1 MKLLLIDGNS
11 VLFRAFYATS
21 FNSIMQT
28 SFGAYTNAV
37 YAFANMLNKAL
48 KLIEPDYCCVAFDK
62 GKATFRHKMT
72 SDYKAG
78 RKETPVELVEQ
89 FKLVRDMLDAYNI
102 KYLEYDEIEADD
114 IIGILAN
121 KVDVDDICIFSSDH
135 DLFQLINDNRHTKI
149 YCMKKG
155 MSDIS
160 VLDEKALYAEYSLKP
175 YQIIDFKGLAGDKSD
190 NIKGVEGVGEKTAIK
205 LLNDYDTCE
214 GIYEHIDEIK
224 GKLKDKLIND
234 KQSCF
239 ISKKLATILTDYKLD
254 VDLQDLKLNIDVEG
268 KNNFFDKYEMR
279 TLIDKSYVPVSTN
292 NVEGKKVNKISS
304 ALFNNPFIYFVSDD
318 FSYYQRSLYGII
330 FVNDKGIE
338 YIELEDFKKDEEALT
353 FLKSDKPKVV
363 YGLKDVKHQLDY
375 HGLEIGDNTD
385 DLFLMCF
392 LINNN
397 YNELPKIMHGFGYNL
412 KLHLKDVF
420 GTEKKPI
427 EFNETSVLAY
437 GYEVSNNL
445 YHIYPKAIEKLKE
458 YKLLDYY
465 KNIELKLSYVLYSME
480 KEGILVDVSQ
490 LDEIGSRTKEK
501 IKELEKDIYIL
512 AGEEFNINSP
522 VQLKN
527 IIYNKLELP
536 NLKKDSTDAEVL
548 NKLIDYHPIIS
559 KILEYRKYSKLNSTY
574 AEGLKRYIGPDNKIH
589 TIFSQT
595 STATGRL
602 SSSEP
607 NMQNISIRDEELR
620 EIRKAFKPSANS
632 VILSSDYSQIELRVI
647 AALAKEDKMIDA
659 FNDGIDIH
667 SLTAMNVF
675 NVSKEEVTPLLRR
688 HAKAVN
694 FGVVY
699 GISEFGLANQTS
711 LSYKEASKYIE
722 DYFKNYPH
730 IKEYMDNEVKFCEKN
745 GYVLTMLNRRRYI
758 DEIKA
763 SKWALRE
770 FGKRAA
776 MNSPIQG
783 SAADLI
789 KIAMIN
795 VFEEIKKNNLKS
807 KLILQVHD
815 ELIFDVPSDEIEIMS
830 KLVKDTMI
838 NAYKL
843 AVNLDV
849 SLNYGTN
856 WYEAK

>member
-21 FNSIMQT
+21 FGSLMQT

-62 GKATFRHKMT
+62 GKSTFRHQMT

-78 RKETPVELVEQ
+78 RKQTPVELVEQ
-89 FKLVRDMLDAYNI
+89 FSLVRDMLKAYNI

-121 KVDVDDICIFSSDH
+121 KYEGDISIFSSDH
-135 DLFQLINDNRHTKI
+135 DLFQLINDSKHTKV

-155 MSDIS
+155 MSDIGI
-160 VLDEKALYAEYSLKP
+160 LDEDTLYNEYSLKP

-190 NIKGVEGVGEKTAIK
+190 NIKGVEGVGEKTATK
-205 LLNDYDTCE
+205 LLNEYDTCE

-224 GKLKDKLIND
+224 GKLKEKLIND
-234 KQSCF
+234 KESCF
-239 ISKKLATILTDYKLD
+239 ISKKLATILTDYELD
-254 VDLQDLKLNIDVEG
+254 IPLEDLKLNINEET
-268 KNNFFDKYEMR
+268 KNAFFNKYEMR
-279 TLIDKSYVPVSTN
+279 SLINKSYVAPVSKK
-292 NVEGKKVNKISS
+292 VSGKKVNKISS
-304 ALFNNPFIYFVSDD
+304 ELLNNPFIYFVSDE
-318 FSYYQRSLYGII
+318 FSYFKRSLFGLV
-330 FVNDKGIE
+330 FANEFGLE
-338 YIELEDFKKDEEALT
+338 YIELDDFKNDIEALT
-353 FLKSDKPKVV
+353 FLASDKPKVV
-363 YGLKDVKHQLDY
+363 YGLKDIKHQLDY
-375 HGLEIGDNTD
+375 HGLSIGKNSD

-392 LINNN
+392 LLNNN
-397 YNELPKIMHGFGYNL
+397 YNELPKIMHAFGFDL

-420 GTEKKPI
+420 GTEKKPLNY
-427 EFNETSVLAY
+427 NEEIVLNYAF
-437 GYEVSNNL
+437 EVSNYL
-445 YHIYPKAIEKLKE
+445 YQIYPKVLVKLKQFDL
-458 YKLLDYY
+458 YDYY
-465 KNIELKLSYVLYSME
+465 KNIELELSYVLYSME
-480 KEGILVDVSQ
+480 KEGILVDVNQ
-490 LDEIGSRTKEK
+490 LDVIGDKTKEK
-501 IKELEKDIYIL
+501 IKELEKDIFTL

-522 VQLKN
+522 AQLKN

-559 KILEYRKYSKLNSTY
+559 KILDYRKYSKLNSTY
-574 AEGLKRYIGPDNKIH
+574 AEGLKKYIGEDKKIH

-620 EIRKAFKPSANS
+620 EIRKAFKPSENS
-632 VILSSDYSQIELRVI
+632 YILSSDYSQIELRVL
-647 AALAKEDKMIDA
+647 AALAKEEKMIDA
-659 FNDGIDIH
+659 FNSGIDIH

-675 NVSKEEVTPLLRR
+675 KVKEDEVTPLLRR

-711 LSYKEASKYIE
+711 LSYKEASQYIE

-730 IKEYMDNEVKFCEKN
+730 IKEYMDNEVKFCEDN
-745 GYVLTMLNRRRYI
+745 GYVLTMLKRRRYI

-763 SKWALRE
+763 SKWAIRE

-795 VFEEIKKNNLKS
+795 VYKAINDRGLKS

-815 ELIFDVPSDEIEIMS
+815 ELIFDVPSDELEIM
-830 KLVKDTMI
+830 KELVKETMI

-843 AVNLDV
+843 DVNLDV
-849 SLNYGTN
+849 SLNYGLN

>member
-21 FNSIMQT
+21 FGSLMQT

-48 KLIEPDYCCVAFDK
+48 KLIQPDYCCVAFDK
-62 GKATFRHKMT
+62 GKSTFRHKMVL
-72 SDYKAG
+72 DYKAG
-78 RKETPVELVEQ
+78 RKETPPELVEQ

-102 KYLEYDEIEADD
+102 KYLEYDDIEADD

-121 KVDVDDICIFSSDH
+121 KYNIDDICIFSSDH
-135 DLFQLINDNRHTKI
+135 DLFQLINDQRHTKV

-155 MSDIS
+155 MSDIGI
-160 VLDEKALYAEYSLKP
+160 LDESALYAEYSLKP

-190 NIKGVEGVGEKTAIK
+190 NIRGVEGIGEKTATK
-205 LLNDYDTCE
+205 LLNEYDTCE

-234 KQSCF
+234 KESCF
-239 ISKKLATILTDYKLD
+239 ISKKLATILTDYDLD
-254 VDLQDLKLNIDVEG
+254 VNLEDLKLNIDVEG
-268 KNNFFDKYEMR
+268 KNNFFNKYEMR
-279 TLIDKSYVPVSTN
+279 SLIDKLYFPVSSTK
-292 NVEGKKVNKISS
+292 VEGKKVNKISTK
-304 ALFNNPFIYFVSDD
+304 LLNKPFIYFVSDD
-318 FSYYQRSLYGII
+318 FSYYQRSLYGLI
-330 FVNDKGIE
+330 FVNDSGIE
-338 YIELEDFKKDEEALT
+338 YIELEDFKKDTEALS
-353 FLKSDKPKVV
+353 FLKSDNSKVV
-363 YGLKDVKHQLDY
+363 YGLKDIKHQLDY
-375 HGLEIGDNTD
+375 HGLEIGNNTD

-397 YNELPKIMHGFGYNL
+397 YNELPKIMHGFGYDL

-427 EFNETSVLAY
+427 EFNETNVLSY
-437 GYEVSNNL
+437 GYEVCDKL
-445 YHIYPKAIEKLKE
+445 YKIYPKAFEKLKE
-458 YKLLDYY
+458 YKILDYY

-480 KEGILVDVSQ
+480 KEGVLVDVKQ

-501 IKELEKDIYIL
+501 IKELEKDIYVL

-522 VQLKN
+522 AQLKN

-574 AEGLKRYIGPDNKIH
+574 AEGLKKYIRADNKIH

-607 NMQNISIRDEELR
+607 NMQNISVRDEELR
-620 EIRKAFKPSANS
+620 EIRKAFKPSVNS
-632 VILSSDYSQIELRVI
+632 VILSSDYSQIELRVL
-647 AALAKEDKMIDA
+647 AALASEDKMIEA
-659 FNDGIDIH
+659 FNLGIDIH

-675 NVSKEEVTPLLRR
+675 HVSKEEVTPLLRR

-730 IKEYMDNEVKFCEKN
+730 IKEYMDNEVEFCKNN

-795 VFEEIKKNNLKS
+795 VVEEIKKNNLKS

-815 ELIFDVPSDEIEIMS
+815 ELIFDVPNDEIEIMS
-830 KLVKDTMI
+830 KLVKETMI

-843 AVNLDV
+843 DVNLDV
-849 SLNYGTN
+849 SLNYGNN